1 MQNDGYTLG
10 GEQSGHVIIKKY
22 ATTGDGILT
31 AIMVAEQMLETKE
44 KLSKL
49 VAPVKL
55 IPQTL
60 KNVRVTNKAA
70 VVEDEVVKEKFQEV
84 NDEIGDNGRAL
95 LRQSGT
101 EPVVRIMIELDSKE
115 KCDEY
120 IERIYNVIKKRGY
133 VCE

>member
-1 MQNDGYTLG
+1 
-10 GEQSGHVIIKKY
+10 
-22 ATTGDGILT
+22 
-31 AIMVAEQMLETKE
+31 MVTERLLETKE

-55 IPQTL
+55 LPQVT

-70 VVEDEVVKEKFQEV
+70 VVADEAVQEKFKEV

-120 IERIYNVIKKRGY
+120 IDRIYNVIKKRGF